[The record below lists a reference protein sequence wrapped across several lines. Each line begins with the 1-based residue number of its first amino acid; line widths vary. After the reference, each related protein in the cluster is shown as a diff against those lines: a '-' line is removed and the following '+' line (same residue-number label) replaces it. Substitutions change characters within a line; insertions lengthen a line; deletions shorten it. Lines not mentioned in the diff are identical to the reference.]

1 MSDSLDAAP
10 GRRQVRA
17 PQVLKGFR
25 DFLPERMILRQRVIA
40 ILRETYERHG
50 FEPIETPA
58 LEYYETLAGK
68 YGEDEK
74 LIYHFPDHG
83 GREIGMR
90 YDLTVPLARFV
101 AVHRNELTFPF
112 KRYHIAPVWRADRP
126 QRGRY
131 REFWQCDADI
141 VGTRSMLADADV
153 ISIVIEALSAINIPN
168 FVVHINHRKLLESL
182 AIYAGVQAD
191 RAGSVYR
198 AIDKLAKIGEAGV
211 AQELV
216 AAGVETATAARVI
229 ELVSTSGSPDVVIG
243 RIAERLE
250 GIAPAREALDDITS
264 LFEFLAAL
272 GAPAEHY
279 TLDLALARGLAYY
292 TGPVFEAIVD
302 EPKMGSLV
310 GAGRYDGLVGMFSS
324 HDIPATGMSVGLE
337 RIIDVVEELRLLDV
351 RTTISEALVTIFP
364 DDGSASTHEA
374 LRLVAELRRA
384 GVRAEATLEEGRD
397 LGRQF
402 RYAVRRGVPFALV
415 IGPDEVQRG
424 VVAVKDLQNE
434 LQVDVP
440 RATVAAYLRERV
452 RAQR

>member
-1 MSDSLDAAP
+1 MSGSGEAAT
-10 GRRQVRA
+10 RRGVRI

-40 ILRETYERHG
+40 ILREIYERHG
-50 FEPIETPA
+50 FEPIDTPA

-101 AVHRNELTFPF
+101 AVHRHELVFPF

-153 ISIVIEALSAINIPN
+153 IAIVVEALGAINIPN
-168 FVVHINHRKLLESL
+168 FVVHVNHRKLLESL
-182 AIYAGVQAD
+182 AIYAGVPAE

-198 AIDKLAKIGEAGV
+198 AIDKLAKIGEDGV
-211 AQELV
+211 EAELV
-216 AAGVETATAARVI
+216 AAGVDATAARRVI
-229 ELVSTSGSPDVVIG
+229 QLVSTAGSPDRVLSAV
-243 RIAERLE
+243 AEQLE
-250 GIAPAREALDDITS
+250 GIAPAREALDDMER
-264 LFEFLAAL
+264 LFGYLAAL
-272 GAPAEHY
+272 GVPSQHVA
-279 TLDLALARGLAYY
+279 LDLALARGLAYY

-310 GAGRYDGLVGMFSS
+310 GAGRYDGLVGMFSGQ
-324 HDIPATGMSVGLE
+324 DLPATGMSVGLE
-337 RIIDVVEELRLLDV
+337 RIIDVVEELHLLDV
-351 RTTISEALVTIFP
+351 GTTISQVLVTIFP
-364 DDGSASTHEA
+364 TGGRASIDAA
-374 LRLVAELRRA
+374 LGLVTELRRA
-384 GVRAEATLEEGRD
+384 GVRAETTLEEGRD

-402 RYAVRRGVPFALV
+402 RYAARRGIPYALV
-415 IGPDEVQRG
+415 VGPDEVARG
-424 VVAVKDLQNE
+424 VVALKDLRTEEQH
-434 LQVDVP
+434 DVP
-440 RATVAAYLRERV
+440 RAEIAERLLERLRHKG
-452 RAQR
+452 